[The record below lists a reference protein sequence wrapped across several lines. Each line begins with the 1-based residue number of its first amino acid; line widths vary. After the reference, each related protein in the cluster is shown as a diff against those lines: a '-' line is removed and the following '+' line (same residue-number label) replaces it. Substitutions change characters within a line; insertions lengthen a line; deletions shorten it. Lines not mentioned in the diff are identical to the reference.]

1 MHAGHVTG
9 DGFSVQAN
17 MMLDPGVPEA
27 MATAF
32 AADAGS
38 LATRLLG
45 ALDAAEAAGGD
56 IRGRQSAALLV
67 MDGSPSITPGHD
79 RLIDVRVD
87 DHDDPLGELR
97 RLTEL
102 SVVYRAMGD
111 ADEALATGDLDG
123 ALAVY
128 ADSVA
133 RLPQH
138 HEIPFWQAVVLAGLG
153 RDDEARAAAAPVFA
167 RADGERWRELVR
179 RLPATGVL
187 PADAAERLLN

>member
-1 MHAGHVTG
+1 
-9 DGFSVQAN
+9 
-17 MMLDPGVPEA
+17 
-27 MATAF
+27 
-32 AADAGS
+32 
-38 LATRLLG
+38 
-45 ALDAAEAAGGD
+45 
-56 IRGRQSAALLV
+56 
-67 MDGSPSITPGHD
+67 
-79 RLIDVRVD
+79 
-87 DHDDPLGELR
+87 
-97 RLTEL
+97 
-102 SVVYRAMGD
+102 MGD

-138 HEIPFWQAVVLAGLG
+138 HEIPFWHAVVLAGLG

-187 PADAAERLLN
+187 PDDAAADAARRRLDVAAELDGVGHPLDADGVGRLAQADLVLVGEGLGEPVGAAASCRGAR